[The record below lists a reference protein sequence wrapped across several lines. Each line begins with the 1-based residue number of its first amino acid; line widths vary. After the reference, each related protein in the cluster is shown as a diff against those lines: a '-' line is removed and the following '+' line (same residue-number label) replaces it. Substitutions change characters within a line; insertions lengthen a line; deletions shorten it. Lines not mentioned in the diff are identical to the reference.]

1 MIMRLWNEEKPQ
13 PFKLIVARDN
23 KGRWG
28 GRRLVYDGKN
38 VVSDL
43 AHSICFDRENIVD
56 WAYADEL
63 YANERKSDVKVGD
76 RIRIVRMHYNP
87 SLKGDKE
94 SCLAYRGKEGVVELI
109 DGIGQLHGTWGSLA
123 VIPEED
129 DFVILLK

>member
-1 MIMRLWNEEKPQ
+1 MRLWSEEKPQ
-13 PFKLIVARDN
+13 PFKRIVVRDN
-23 KGRWG
+23 KGVSDG
-28 GRRLVYDGKN
+28 SNGNLVYDGEK
-38 VVSDL
+38 VVSAL
-43 AHSICFDRENIVD
+43 AHSIRADVDRIVW
-56 WAYADEL
+56 WAYYDEL

-94 SCLAYRGKEGVVELI
+94 SCLAYAGTEGIVELI

-129 DFVILLK
+129 DFVILT